1 MIFDEF
7 IKAYFWPSLN
17 MVSVFKDLV
26 LNHGR
31 GFDGLCSRVRFLE
44 NPLHSPAVD
53 RDVTEPLS
61 PSLVN

>member
-7 IKAYFWPSLN
+7 VKAYFRPSLN
-17 MVSVFKDLV
+17 LVSLFKDLV

-31 GFDGLCSRVRFLE
+31 GLDGLCSRVRFLE
-44 NPLHSPAVD
+44 NPLHSQAID

>member
-7 IKAYFWPSLN
+7 VEAYFWPSLN
-17 MVSVFKDLV
+17 LVSVFKDLV

-44 NPLHSPAVD
+44 NPLHSPAVN

>member
-7 IKAYFWPSLN
+7 VKAYFRPSLN
-17 MVSVFKDLV
+17 LVSVFKDPV

-31 GFDGLCSRVRFLE
+31 SFDRLRSRVRFLK
-44 NPLHSPAVD
+44 NPLHSPAID

>member
-1 MIFDEF
+1 MILDEF
-7 IKAYFWPSLN
+7 VKANLRPSLN
-17 MVSVFKDLV
+17 LVSVFKDLV
-26 LNHGR
+26 LDHGR

-44 NPLHSPAVD
+44 NPLHSPAID